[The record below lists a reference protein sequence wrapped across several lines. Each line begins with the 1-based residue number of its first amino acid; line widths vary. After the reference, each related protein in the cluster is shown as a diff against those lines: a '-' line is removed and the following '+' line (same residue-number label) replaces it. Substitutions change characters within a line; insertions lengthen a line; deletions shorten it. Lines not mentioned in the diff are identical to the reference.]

1 MQETGNNIIQQKR
14 ITLRITKTNLSFAA
28 VDNTA
33 PEGLRYEP
41 YIVRSGISMP
51 ANLREAFIGDNML
64 SSDYKRA
71 QVLIDSKVLMVPV
84 EEFNEE
90 NKEELYRHAFT
101 DVKNDYVLHSV
112 LPGENAVAIFSI
124 NKDLKLVL
132 DDHFENV
139 RIMPLMQSLWA
150 YMHKRSFAGNFNKLY
165 GYFHNKRLEVFSFNK
180 NRFQFVNAYDTNTA
194 RDIAYFLLFVWKELN
209 YDAEKDELHIF
220 GALPEKEV
228 LTENLKKYV
237 RKVYPI
243 NPVAEFNR
251 APITQIKDLPFDL
264 LTLFV
269 KR

>member
-28 VDNTA
+28 VDNTV

-51 ANLREAFIGDNML
+51 ANLREAFISDNML
-64 SSDYKRA
+64 NADYKRA
-71 QVLIDSKVLMVPV
+71 QVLIDSKVLMVPI
-84 EEFNEE
+84 EEFSDE

-101 DVKNDYVLHSV
+101 DGKTDYVLHSV
-112 LPGENAVAIFSI
+112 LPDENAVAIFSI

-132 DDHFENV
+132 DDHFESV
-139 RIMPLMQSLWA
+139 RIMPLMQPLWA
-150 YMHKRSFAGNFNKLY
+150 YMHKRSFAGNFNKLF

-180 NRFQFVNAYDTNTA
+180 
-194 RDIAYFLLFVWKELN
+194 KELN
-209 YDAEKDELHIF
+209 FNAEKDELHIF
-220 GALPEKEV
+220 GTLPEKEA
-228 LTENLKKYV
+228 LTANLKKYV